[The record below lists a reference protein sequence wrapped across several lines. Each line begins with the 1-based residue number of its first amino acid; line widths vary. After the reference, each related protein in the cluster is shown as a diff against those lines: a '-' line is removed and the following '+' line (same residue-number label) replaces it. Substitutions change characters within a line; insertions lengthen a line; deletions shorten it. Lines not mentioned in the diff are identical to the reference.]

1 MDEQTYPYFMSNP
14 KWYKFEETESG
25 DGDGMVVQRF
35 ELTKKA
41 TPEAIASF
49 QHTMVEIGPDGY
61 FLADDLNRFQQALGY
76 ASRQYLFTENNGMTN
91 DAWLLEHQLITY
103 AIRSYQLLTDDVVA
117 PNTLIFK
124 PRIKFLYLKYLK
136 ENPTVRANDTALNQ
150 WIADRD
156 AEFVWKYAPLLDF
169 PVSELPLK
177 PLTNTQLTQAN
188 RLREQNNAPLI
199 DKKRNNLR

>member
-1 MDEQTYPYFMSNP
+1 MMDEAYPYFMSNS

-41 TPEAIASF
+41 TPAAIASF
-49 QHTMVEIGPDGY
+49 AQTMVEIGPDGY

-103 AIRSYQLLTDDVVA
+103 AIRSYQLLSDDVVA

-136 ENPTVRANDTALNQ
+136 ENPKVRANDAELNQ
-150 WIADRD
+150 WIAARD

-169 PVSELPLK
+169 PVSALPLR
-177 PLTNTQLTQAN
+177 PLTDAQLAEAN
-188 RLREQNNAPLI
+188 RLREQNGAATV
-199 DKKRNNLR
+199 DAHRNGLK